1 MVFSGTVYAAELDDK
16 GDGKARSQAVWAV
29 CPLHFQEAP
38 RGSLSPIK
46 PQFLLSEV
54 PAAQT

>member
-1 MVFSGTVYAAELDDK
+1 MFFSATVYAAELDDK
-16 GDGKARSQAVWAV
+16 GEGKAGSQVAWAV

-46 PQFLLSEV
+46 PWFLLSEV